1 MNRTPTKHRLPE
13 DLIKKAR
20 WALNKSGGNYT
31 VTDVSPDSPE
41 SERSWRV
48 GQESWTLKFTSL
60 SAAREMVYQVL
71 IGTSH
76 NVLADI
82 HGTVTVSKS
91 RE

>member
-20 WALNKSGGNYT
+20 WALNKSGGSYT
-31 VTDVSPDSPE
+31 VISPE
-41 SERSWRV
+41 SERNWWV

-82 HGTVTVSKS
+82 YGTVTVSKS